1 MATKLW
7 VRQGRELGL
16 QIVGPFPLALK
27 RWIAVYGLSLYL
39 TYGYSLF
46 DMKLEAYG
54 LSFFFFWLT
63 EAYGLSDGKVDA
75 HFA

>member
-7 VRQGRELGL
+7 VRQDRELGL
-16 QIVGPFPLALK
+16 QIVDPFPLALK
-27 RWIAVYGLSLYL
+27 RWIATYGLSLYL

-46 DMKLEAYG
+46 DVKL
-54 LSFFFFWLT
+54 
-63 EAYGLSDGKVDA
+63 EAYGLSDGKVNT